1 MSTSI
6 SQQNASF
13 KKRITRA
20 FLGTSKRIAGKN
32 NTSQQKW
39 LKSLTYRG
47 FYLIVVSSPYG
58 RIVSAFK
65 CMQAKNIKVEPKVI
79 WAEEFFQAHWKLFR
93 ECKAC
98 GNFQT
103 KLDLPKFESLGINY
117 SQAVY
122 KALQGQD
129 ALGQYL
135 EWIKNSYGF
144 KYGETQA
151 YDLGKYIKQQH
162 VLRVRKMMVLFK
174 RITFRFQVNFLGVY
188 LKSEF
193 I

>member
-1 MSTSI
+1 MP
-6 SQQNASF
+6 
-13 KKRITRA
+13 KREREREMPTEGRS
-20 FLGTSKRIAGKN
+20 SKC
-32 NTSQQKW
+32 
-39 LKSLTYRG
+39 LTLR
-47 FYLIVVSSPYG
+47 LC
-58 RIVSAFK
+58 AA
-65 CMQAKNIKVEPKVI
+65 AKNIKMELMEHKVI
-79 WAEEFFQAHWKLFR
+79 WAAAKGLDYRDGKLTEQFFQAHWKLFR

-103 KLDLPKFESLGINY
+103 KLDLPKFEGLGINY

-122 KALQGQD
+122 MVLQGQD

-174 RITFRFQVNFLGVY
+174 RITFRFHVNFWRVY

>member
-1 MSTSI
+1 MRDKFT
-6 SQQNASF
+6 
-13 KKRITRA
+13 
-20 FLGTSKRIAGKN
+20 
-32 NTSQQKW
+32 
-39 LKSLTYRG
+39 
-47 FYLIVVSSPYG
+47 
-58 RIVSAFK
+58 
-65 CMQAKNIKVEPKVI
+65 
-79 WAEEFFQAHWKLFR
+79 
-93 ECKAC
+93 AC

-122 KALQGQD
+122 MALQGQD

-135 EWIKNSYGF
+135 EWIKNSSGF

-162 VLRVRKMMVLFK
+162 VLRVRKMIVLFK
-174 RITFRFQVNFLGVY
+174 RIAFRFHVNFWRVY
-188 LKSEF
+188 LGSEF